1 MKVKKSLYLWGG
13 LGVLLLII
21 SMVVSLS
28 IGSAQLSFRE
38 VWSILL
44 KQLPIVG
51 DYLIPSWK
59 VSSEQIILKVR
70 LPRVILAIL
79 VGASLSIAGAGFQG
93 VLRNPLADPYT
104 LGVASG
110 ASVGAAFIILF
121 GLQTALFGIW
131 TIPIT
136 AFITGLIS
144 LFVVLRLANIEGQ
157 YNLETLILSGVVVS
171 AFLSSFVS
179 FMVSMSDKVVNEIIF
194 WMMGSL
200 SLQGW
205 EFISILLP
213 AFSIGFIALLAYS
226 RSLNIFALGERQAA
240 HLGVNVKRTRLIIL
254 IISTFVTA
262 VAVSIVG
269 TVGFVGLV
277 VPHLVRLLVGPDY
290 RVMLPL
296 TAIYGGIFVLWADTL
311 ARTLLSPTEI
321 PLGVVTAFLGAPF
334 FAYLLRKNKAVDGGR
349 SS

>member
-1 MKVKKSLYLWGG
+1 MKLRNKFYFWGG
-13 LGVLLLII
+13 MGLFLLIL

-28 IGSAQLSFRE
+28 IGSAQLAFRE
-38 VWSILL
+38 VWGILL

-51 DYLIPSWK
+51 DFISTSWK
-59 VSSEQIILKVR
+59 GSAEQIILKVR
-70 LPRVILAIL
+70 LPRVILAML

-104 LGVASG
+104 LGVSAG
-110 ASVGAAFIILF
+110 ASVGAAVVITF
-121 GLQTALFGIW
+121 GLQTALLGIW
-131 TIPIT
+131 TIPIA
-136 AFITGLIS
+136 AFTTGLIS
-144 LFVVLRLANIEGQ
+144 LLIVLRLANIQGQ

-179 FMVSMSDKVVNEIIF
+179 FLVSMSDKVINQIVF

-205 EFISILLP
+205 EFIQILLP
-213 AFSIGFIALLAYS
+213 GFLLGFIALIAYS
-226 RSLNIFALGERQAA
+226 RTLNIFALGERQAA
-240 HLGVNVKRTRLIIL
+240 HLGVNVKRTRLAIL
-254 IISTFVTA
+254 IISTFITA
-262 VAVSIVG
+262 ASVSIVG

-277 VPHLVRLLVGPDY
+277 VPHFVRLLVGPDY
-290 RVMLPL
+290 RVLMPVS
-296 TAIYGGIFVLWADTL
+296 AIFGGVFVLWADTL

-321 PLGVVTAFLGAPF
+321 PLGVITAFLGAPF
-334 FAYLLRKNKAVDGGR
+334 FAYLLRKNKQAKVGE

>member
-1 MKVKKSLYLWGG
+1 MKLRKKLYFWGG
-13 LGVLLLII
+13 IGLILLIL
-21 SMVVSLS
+21 SAVFSLS
-28 IGSAQLSFRE
+28 IGSAKLSLNE
-38 VWSILL
+38 VWGILV
-44 KQLPIVG
+44 KQIPLLG
-51 DYLIPSWK
+51 DFVENSWK
-59 VSSEQIILKVR
+59 ASAEQIILKVR
-70 LPRVILAIL
+70 LPRIILALL

-110 ASVGAAFIILF
+110 ASVGAAFVILF
-121 GLQTALFGIW
+121 GLQTVLLGIW
-131 TIPIT
+131 TIPIA
-136 AFITGLIS
+136 AFLTGLIS
-144 LFVVLRLANIEGQ
+144 LLVVLRLANIQGQ

-179 FMVSMSDKVVNEIIF
+179 FMVSMSDKVINEIVF

-205 EFISILLP
+205 EFIQILLP
-213 AFSIGFIALLAYS
+213 SFFIAFIALIAYS

-240 HLGVNVKRTRLIIL
+240 HLGLNVKRTRLLIL
-254 IISTFVTA
+254 IVSTFITA

-277 VPHLVRLLVGPDY
+277 VPHLIRLLVGPDY
-290 RVMLPL
+290 RILIPL
-296 TAIYGGIFVLWADTL
+296 SAIYGGVFVLWADTI

-334 FAYLLRKNKAVDGGR
+334 FAYLLRKNKQTKVGG
-349 SS
+349 SL